1 MLTNAQKVVLKNAV
15 TAAALNLEDYGAIA
29 EWLNAS
35 TSFVCWKS
43 TMTPTE
49 SRKAIT
55 SGDQLAQL
63 DNLTVGKRDAL
74 LYAVGETVDTNSSAV
89 RGAIENLCGTQ
100 NVLKAAL
107 IAAMKRTVN
116 KAEQLLATG
125 TGTDVAPATLGWEGQ
140 IDIYQIGDILSA
152 V

>member
-1 MLTNAQKVVLKNAV
+1 MLTNAQKIVLKNAI
-15 TAAALNLEDYGAIA
+15 AGASLNMEDYGAIA

-49 SRKAIT
+49 ARKAIT
-55 SGDQLAQL
+55 SGAQLSQL

-74 LYAVGETVDTNSSAV
+74 LYALDESVDTNNSAV
-89 RGAIENLCGTQ
+89 RGAIEDLCGTQ
-100 NVLKAAL
+100 NTLKAAL

-116 KAEQLLATG
+116 KAEQLLAAG
-125 TGTDVAPATLGWEGQ
+125 TGTDAVPATLGWEGQ